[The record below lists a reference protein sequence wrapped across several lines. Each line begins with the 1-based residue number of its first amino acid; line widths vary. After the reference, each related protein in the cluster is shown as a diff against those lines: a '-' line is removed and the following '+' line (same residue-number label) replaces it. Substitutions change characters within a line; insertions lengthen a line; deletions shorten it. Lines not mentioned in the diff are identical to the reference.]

1 MDRRIFLSSLTIGAV
16 AIARVAPAQPARK
29 LARIGVITVGYSTAD
44 MVGPAPKSATVNALV
59 RGLEDLGYVYGEHY
73 VTEVRGGETPAEHFP
88 KVAAEMARLRLDV
101 IVAPG
106 PMLSALKQ
114 ATSTTPIVMAGAL
127 DPVRQGL
134 VKSLGQPGGNFTGFS
149 LQSAEAVAKRLEL
162 LREVVPTATLV
173 GVIWESTVREHWQV
187 AETAAR
193 DRGWQLLP
201 IEVRDRGDIDG
212 AFRTATS
219 ARAGGLLLLG
229 GGNLF
234 PQTRRLAEL
243 AVKNRLPAMYSL
255 RPQVEAGGLMC
266 YGADIVD
273 TWRRAA
279 VFVHKIIKGAQPAK
293 LPVEQPTKFEFVVNL
308 TAARAIGL
316 TIPEGVLRRADE
328 VLQ

>member
-1 MDRRIFLSSLTIGAV
+1 MDRRVFLSSLTVGAV
-16 AIARVAPAQPARK
+16 AIARIAPAQPARR

-73 VTEVRGGETPAEHFP
+73 VTEVRGGETSAEHFP
-88 KVAAEMARLRLDV
+88 RVAAEMARLRLDV

-106 PMLSALKQ
+106 PMLAALKQ
-114 ATSTTPIVMAGAL
+114 ATSTVPIIMAGAL
-127 DPVRQGL
+127 DPVAQGL

-162 LREVVPTATLV
+162 LRDVVPTPTLV
-173 GVIWESTVREHWQV
+173 AVVWERTVREHWQV

-193 DRGWQLLP
+193 ERGWQLLP
-201 IEVRDRGDIDG
+201 IEVRDRGDIEG
-212 AFRTATS
+212 AFQTATN
-219 ARAGGLLLLG
+219 ARAGGVLMLA
-229 GGNLF
+229 GGNLY
-234 PQTRRLAEL
+234 PQTQRLAEL
-243 AVKNRLPAMYSL
+243 AIKNRLPAMYSL

-266 YGADIVD
+266 YGPDIVD

-279 VFVHKIIKGAQPAK
+279 VFVDKIIKGAQPAK

-308 TAARAIGL
+308 KAARAIGL